1 MKTSVEPSF
10 IIAINGIDV
19 LRQPIETRNHGY

>member
-1 MKTSVEPSF
+1 MQTSVEPSF

-19 LRQPIETRNHGY
+19 LRQPIETRNHG